1 MEAKREMGKIAGVLS
16 AEPKVRIVIHAK
28 NGRERY
34 WEGGINGHFYRI
46 ERGVPVE
53 VPESL
58 AKLIRQSAVVEILGK
73 EGVRAYRG
81 GGRKLGR

>member
-1 MEAKREMGKIAGVLS
+1 MEVRKETERIAGMLS
-16 AEPKVRIVIHAK
+16 AEPKVCIVIHAK
-28 NGRERY
+28 NERERY
-34 WEGGINGHFYRI
+34 WEGGINGHFFRI

-58 AKLIRQSAVVEILGK
+58 ARLIRAGAVVETLSK

>member
-1 MEAKREMGKIAGVLS
+1 METKKEIEMIAGKLS
-16 AEPKVRIVIHAK
+16 AEPKVCIMIHAK
-28 NGRERY
+28 NRQERY

-58 AKLIRQSAVVEILGK
+58 AKLIRQGAVVELLAK

-81 GGRKLGR
+81 GGRKIG